1 MVQRKKRQVQ
11 NKKLNEL
18 ECKSRKSPTEY
29 WKLWKSLQVKKSQN
43 NSKCIKMD
51 DFFDQF
57 QKQIYPPDIE
67 YFDHNHINDINE
79 KLSKCSYDLSINS
92 IESDIL
98 NNEISK
104 NEVILALK
112 HLKAGKATGIDGIP
126 IEFYKHASHISVT
139 PLCSLFNYV
148 LSKGEYPSG
157 WSEGIISPIHKKGST
172 TDTSN
177 YRKVTIMPSIGKI
190 LILF

>member
-1 MVQRKKRQVQ
+1 MKKTSLQR
-11 NKKLNEL
+11 LLPAGL
-18 ECKSRKSPTEY
+18 ECKSRKSPAEY

-51 DFFDQF
+51 DFFDEF
-57 QKQIYPPDIE
+57 QKQIYPPNMK

-79 KLSKCSYDLSINS
+79 KLSKCSNYLSINS

-112 HLKAGKATGIDGIP
+112 NLKTGK
-126 IEFYKHASHISVT
+126 
-139 PLCSLFNYV
+139 
-148 LSKGEYPSG
+148 
-157 WSEGIISPIHKKGST
+157 
-172 TDTSN
+172 TS
-177 YRKVTIMPSIGKI
+177 
-190 LILF
+190 

>member
-1 MVQRKKRQVQ
+1 M
-11 NKKLNEL
+11 
-18 ECKSRKSPTEY
+18 
-29 WKLWKSLQVKKSQN
+29 
-43 NSKCIKMD
+43 
-51 DFFDQF
+51 
-57 QKQIYPPDIE
+57 
-67 YFDHNHINDINE
+67 
-79 KLSKCSYDLSINS
+79 
-92 IESDIL
+92 

-126 IEFYKHASHISVT
+126 IEFYKHASHILVT
-139 PLCSLFNYV
+139 PLCSWFNYV

-177 YRKVTIMPSIGKI
+177 YRKVTVMPSIGKI
-190 LILF
+190 FDSILKNRLIFKNEVLLDDDKFQAGFKKWPGLFAPSRGTQGKKSVLDNP